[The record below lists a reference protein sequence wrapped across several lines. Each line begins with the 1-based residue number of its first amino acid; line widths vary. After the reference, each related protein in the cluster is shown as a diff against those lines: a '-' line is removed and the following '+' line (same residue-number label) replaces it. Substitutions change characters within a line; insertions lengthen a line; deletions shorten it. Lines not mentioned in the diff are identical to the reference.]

1 VAAARGVHRDTDP
14 CGGSDVIDR
23 PRVRRPGVARAA
35 AGERGQATVEFA
47 LALGVIAVL
56 VVAIAR
62 VGVVIRDEL
71 AVGLAAREGA
81 RAAAVSADPASA
93 AVAAATRAVSLPIA
107 VSTSAGSTTVTV
119 SVVYTDG
126 GGSSIISRIFGSVVH
141 RSSATMALE
150 PP

>member
-1 VAAARGVHRDTDP
+1 M
-14 CGGSDVIDR
+14 IDR
-23 PRVRRPGVARAA
+23 PRVRRPGVARVA

>member
-1 VAAARGVHRDTDP
+1 VAAVRGVLRDTDP
-14 CGGSDVIDR
+14 CGDSDVIDR
-23 PRVRRPGVARAA
+23 RRVRRPGVARAA

-126 GGSSIISRIFGSVVH
+126 GGSSIISRMFGSVVH